1 MLGERPEI
9 IEQMKQKVVKYF
21 GDKPSNFPIGR
32 PYNCCESVLLTLA
45 EYLEIESELIP
56 KIGTVIGAGVSLN
69 GFLCGSISGVAMAI
83 GLKFGRSSK
92 EENSQAAWE
101 MMNRYVSA
109 FKDRF
114 KAVNCRQLTGLDL
127 KTKEGLKEY
136 FDRVHD
142 YACAERLKFAIEKAM
157 EILEQ

>member
-1 MLGERPEI
+1 
-9 IEQMKQKVVKYF
+9 
-21 GDKPSNFPIGR
+21 
-32 PYNCCESVLLTLA
+32 
-45 EYLEIESELIP
+45 
-56 KIGTVIGAGVSLN
+56 
-69 GFLCGSISGVAMAI
+69 
-83 GLKFGRSSK
+83 
-92 EENSQAAWE
+92 

-157 EILEQ
+157 EIL